1 MLMPMGEDRSLEA
14 RVSALESE
22 VRQLRAELL
31 RREAREPFV
40 AEPVMAAPVEAHAE
54 PAFRLDLETLVGRYG
69 MLGLATLLAL
79 AAIGTFVSWAAA
91 RGLFGPTTR
100 VILGFVAAVGI
111 AAAGLM
117 LRPRSRSFSD
127 SLLALALSAIFWVTL
142 ACRSRVATIGTS
154 QPSTRRKRA
163 SNSPSPSS

>member
-69 MLGLATLLAL
+69 DFLEDARGADRGRPQLLAEHRPVLGL
-79 AAIGTFVSWAAA
+79 GH
-91 RGLFGPTTR
+91 RR
-100 VILGFVAAVGI
+100 V
-111 AAAGLM
+111 
-117 LRPRSRSFSD
+117 
-127 SLLALALSAIFWVTL
+127 LSE
-142 ACRSRVATIGTS
+142 
-154 QPSTRRKRA
+154 P
-163 SNSPSPSS
+163 